1 MRRRRLHRGT
11 FVAAGV
17 YNIAWG
23 CYAVLDP
30 QWFFRLTDL
39 PRSNSPQI
47 FATLGMV
54 LGVYGLLYLEVARRP
69 EQGWPVAAVG
79 MLGKIL
85 GPLGLAWLILTD
97 VWPVSTVVMIVT
109 NDLIWWIPFAW
120 YLIDAWPDFR
130 ATWRTS

>member
-1 MRRRRLHRGT
+1 VRRRRLHRGT

-54 LGVYGLLYLEVARRP
+54 LGLYGLLYLEVARRP

-79 MLGKIL
+79 MIGKIL

-120 YLIDAWPDFR
+120 YLTDAWPDFR